1 MAEDIR
7 EKVEK
12 VICSELGKIQNMSDV
27 EAKVKAINA
36 VTNLYSEYNKDWK
49 DQMEI
54 QMQMDRREYE
64 NEKLKLDVERL
75 EFEKS
80 QASQNIKQAKRESG
94 VKLVGIG
101 AGLIELLMKLYAID
115 YEVRMDYTF
124 QNEGKLTKG
133 AERTMAKYK
142 LL

>member
-1 MAEDIR
+1 MEDEIR

-27 EAKVKAINA
+27 EAKVKVINA

-54 QMQMDRREYE
+54 RMQTDRREYE